1 MGSAPQVLAALNNVV
16 LSLADAL
23 QVSNL
28 AAQMRQFDAHPEQA
42 LALLL
47 ASNF

>member
-1 MGSAPQVLAALNNVV
+1 MGQAPQVLAALNNAV
-16 LSLADAL
+16 LALADAL

-28 AAQMRQFDAHPEQA
+28 AAQMRTFDAHPEQA

-47 ASNF
+47 GSDF